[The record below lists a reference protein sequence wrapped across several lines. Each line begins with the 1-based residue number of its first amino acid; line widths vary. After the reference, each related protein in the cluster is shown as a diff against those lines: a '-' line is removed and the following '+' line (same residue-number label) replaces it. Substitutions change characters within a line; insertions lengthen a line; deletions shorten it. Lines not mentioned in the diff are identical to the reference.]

1 MVKQIKLKHLPSTL
15 RENKRYLA
23 LLIPDMLRNLQIS
36 GTPENRRFPSE
47 NKAEEIINSAILDFL
62 GTLGYAKAGP
72 QIVKTEQKGSRTYC
86 ILSINREHVN
96 NVRAALALSKHQII
110 CKGVS
115 GTLLKLKRFI
125 K

>member
-1 MVKQIKLKHLPSTL
+1 MAKPIKLKHLPSTL

-23 LLIPDMLRNLQIS
+23 LLVPDK
-36 GTPENRRFPSE
+36 T
-47 NKAEEIINSAILDFL
+47 KAEEIINSAILSFL

-72 QIVKTEQKGSRTYC
+72 QIIKIEQKGSRTYC
-86 ILSINREHVN
+86 ILSINREEIN
-96 NVRAALALSKHQII
+96 RVRAALALSKHQII

-115 GTLLKLKRFI
+115 GTLLKLKRFV